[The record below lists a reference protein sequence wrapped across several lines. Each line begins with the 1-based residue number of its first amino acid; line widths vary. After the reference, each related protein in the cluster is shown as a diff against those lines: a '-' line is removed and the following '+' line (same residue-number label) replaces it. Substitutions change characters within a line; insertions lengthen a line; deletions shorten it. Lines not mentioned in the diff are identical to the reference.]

1 MAGEFPTIIVAQAQ
15 SGDALQQGVIVSEAS
30 SAPPPVATTEHA
42 APAEHA
48 EVFPPFDPS
57 TFTSQL
63 VWLAIAFAVLYL
75 AMSRMALPRIGGIIE
90 ARKTRIEGDLK
101 EAERLR
107 AETDKAVAAYE
118 TALSE
123 ARQNA
128 HKIAQETRE
137 SIRADLEAKRKTV
150 EDQLAGRVAEAD
162 VRINQSKTAALA
174 NVDTIATETVQAL
187 VTQLTGAVS
196 EAEAAAAVAEVKGT
210 V

>member
-30 SAPPPVATTEHA
+30 SALPPVATTEHA
-42 APAEHA
+42 STEEHA

-174 NVDTIATETVQAL
+174 NVDSIATETVQAL

>member
-30 SAPPPVATTEHA
+30 SALPPVASTEHA
-42 APAEHA
+42 STEAHA

-118 TALSE
+118 TA
-123 ARQNA
+123 
-128 HKIAQETRE
+128 ETRE

-174 NVDTIATETVQAL
+174 NVDSIATETVQAL